1 MRQAKGKAKTL
12 DKAWV
17 STAIAWQ
24 EWPKMYSGLVFDS
37 DC

>member
-37 DC
+37 DS